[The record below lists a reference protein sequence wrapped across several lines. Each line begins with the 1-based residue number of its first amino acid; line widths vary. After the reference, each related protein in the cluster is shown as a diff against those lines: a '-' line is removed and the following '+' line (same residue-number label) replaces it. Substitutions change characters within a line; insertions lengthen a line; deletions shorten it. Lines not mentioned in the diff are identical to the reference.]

1 MYWLLHPYT
10 YQRKFQI
17 GGNFKVVK
25 LSFPR
30 VLRLLA
36 PTQFSLVFQN
46 PSRAGT
52 PEVTILARKN
62 SNTHPRLGLTVAKKQ
77 IKRAHERN
85 RVKRIV
91 RESFRLIQHDLPAVD
106 FVVIVKKP
114 AEKLSNDELR
124 VILDKLWRRHR
135 RLAQNA

>member
-1 MYWLLHPYT
+1 M
-10 YQRKFQI
+10 
-17 GGNFKVVK
+17 VK